1 MASKRIG
8 IPLPAFRNFLPPP
21 LFAPKNL
28 TPPPP
33 PQKKNPQLPPPR
45 LPFGINKVKYQE
57 PEKQEN
63 MEFIRPLQI
72 DSMDNML
79 PREDVTIN
87 TSTHFKLISISLLFR

>member
-28 TPPPP
+28 IPPPP
-33 PQKKNPQLPPPR
+33 PTQKNPQLPPPR
-45 LPFGINKVKYQE
+45 LPFGINKAKYQE